1 MRDTQAGEGRWRL
14 GSAAR
19 RSATATTVAGLR
31 RRRSSSRLS
40 HESRLDRSRRSP
52 TSSAQLCK
60 SMRGRTTVYPLFT
73 LPTSRLVDCAGFD
86 PAPHFLDR
94 QDAPRRL
101 RVHDLFAGVIASYFG
116 PAVDRVRLA

>member
-1 MRDTQAGEGRWRL
+1 MAVGIG
-14 GSAAR
+14 GSPFGDGYGGWPAAEE
-19 RSATATTVAGLR
+19 VK
-31 RRRSSSRLS
+31 LS
-40 HESRLDRSRRSP
+40 PLPREPPGSQPAFS

>member
-1 MRDTQAGEGRWRL
+1 M
-14 GSAAR
+14 
-19 RSATATTVAGLR
+19 AGLR

-40 HESRLDRSRRSP
+40 PESRPDRSQAFPHLLRP
-52 TSSAQLCK
+52 AICK